1 MQCKL
6 RPGLYTV
13 DELSRPFGITDVV
26 IKQSRIVELVPSPV
40 TGLMVARL
48 GAGLYI
54 QVSRSNLEK
63 VN

>member
-1 MQCKL
+1 MKRTL

-13 DELSRPFGITDVV
+13 DDLSRPFGITDVV
-26 IKQSRIVELVPSPV
+26 VKQPRTVELVPSPV

-48 GAGLYI
+48 ETGLYI